1 MRHVFCGVLATFVL
15 ALSGCGGPKVY
26 EDESFAADSAFE
38 ASFMSTM
45 DTTCEAARRTLLSQG
60 YSIVAFSSDAVRGV
74 KVFQPDEDIHMEL
87 EFNVACASTTRGT
100 LVYANAIQTQ
110 YELKDSSKS
119 AGLSVSGVG
128 SLSLP
133 WSSRGDTLSKVG
145 AETVSDPRFY
155 NRFFKL
161 MERHAPRFRPA
172 AKPSR
177 ESTERTNRR
186 RFDGFE

>member
-1 MRHVFCGVLATFVL
+1 M
-15 ALSGCGGPKVY
+15 
-26 EDESFAADSAFE
+26 
-38 ASFMSTM
+38 
-45 DTTCEAARRTLLSQG
+45 
-60 YSIVAFSSDAVRGV
+60 RGV

-87 EFNVACASTTRGT
+87 EFNVVCASTTRGT
-100 LVYANAIQTQ
+100 RVYANAIQTQ

-155 NRFFKL
+155 TRFFKL
-161 MERHAPRFRPA
+161 MERHAPRATRHAPRFRA
-172 AKPSR
+172 AGKSSR
-177 ESTERTNRR
+177 ERTERTNRR
-186 RFDGFE
+186 QFDGFE

>member
-1 MRHVFCGVLATFVL
+1 MQTRLTLSCVAAACVF

-26 EDESFAADSAFE
+26 EDESFAENSAFE
-38 ASFMSTM
+38 ASFMTTM

-87 EFNVACASTTRGT
+87 EFNVVCASTTRGT

-110 YELKDSSKS
+110 YELKDTSKS

-133 WSSRGDTLSKVG
+133 WGSRGDTLSKVG
-145 AETVSDPRFY
+145 AETVSDPEFY
-155 NRFFKL
+155 TRFFRL

-172 AKPSR
+172 GKAPRERVKSR
-177 ESTERTNRR
+177 RSRD
-186 RFDGFE
+186 FD